1 MLARFGWS
9 AFRESGRLT
18 AAAATAAAAAAAA
31 AGGVGAG
38 AVGAS
43 AAGGASSSAQGAQLH
58 HTPAVK
64 LPIWPTDSRERW
76 AYPSPYDDADEC
88 GHAGP
93 DAFVPDIGRRFLDQ
107 NRKTWRLRALV
118 EYWQTLDDEEC
129 WPWVWCQPN
138 PNGPHHV
145 FVGADETLLDR
156 CRSVTEA
163 SPRNN
168 ITIIVSDENCLKR
181 HAPLD
186 LYFKAGA
193 AVIEARVEQFEVTDR
208 VLMLDD
214 ERIICFDKCH
224 VL

>member
-1 MLARFGWS
+1 M
-9 AFRESGRLT
+9 
-18 AAAATAAAAAAAA
+18 
-31 AGGVGAG
+31 
-38 AVGAS
+38 
-43 AAGGASSSAQGAQLH
+43 
-58 HTPAVK
+58 K

-76 AYPSPYDDADEC
+76 AYPSPYDDADEF

-93 DAFVPDIGRRFLDQ
+93 DAFVPDTGRRFLAQ

-118 EYWQTLDDEEC
+118 EYWQTLEDEEC

-156 CRSVTEA
+156 CRSITEA

-186 LYFKAGA
+186 LHFKAGA
-193 AVIEARVEQFEVTDR
+193 AVIEGRVEQFDVPDR

-224 VL
+224 IL